1 MTYITPEAI
10 EKSVATGNW
19 KPHTYLTNVSVAY
32 LQKPENYAKGLR
44 LFPRVPVG
52 VAAGHYYKF
61 DKATVARD
69 DVKRKPQFGKVSP
82 VIFGNDEDT
91 YSCKVDQVIVGIDQ
105 ISALNYQR
113 TNAPGLNDPR
123 KAKVIMAT
131 EKMNIHMDV
140 MFAKNFFH
148 SGVWQQEMK
157 GISTGTPL
165 DGEFYQ
171 FDNANSDPI
180 TLFDDLMDEITREG
194 RRRPNKLALGVDT
207 FKKLKQNPLILE
219 RVKYGG
225 STTNPATVNT
235 RVLAELFGL
244 EEIVVLDSTYN
255 TAPLGEEAKMEYIC
269 DSKGALLLYAANT
282 PMIDEPS
289 AGYTF
294 SWDPTGNGQ
303 AVTFAQW
310 LGEPG
315 THSEFIEGLC
325 AYDMKKVG
333 DDMAIYLKDCVS

>member
-123 KAKVIMAT
+123 KAKTIMAT
-131 EKMNIHMDV
+131 EKMNIHLDI
-140 MFAKNFFH
+140 MFAKNFFRE
-148 SGVWQQEMK
+148 GVWAQEL
-157 GISTGTPL
+157 TGVNTMPS
-165 DGEFYQ
+165 GKQFYQ
-171 FDNANSDPI
+171 FDDENANPI
-180 TLFDDLMDEITREG
+180 TLIDHLIDEIAREG

-207 FKKLKQNPLILE
+207 FRALKQNPMILE

-225 STTNPATVNT
+225 STANPATVNLH
-235 RVLAELFGL
+235 VLAELFGL
-244 EEIVVLDSTYN
+244 EEIVVLDSSYN
-255 TAPLGEEAKMEYIC
+255 TAPLGAKAKMEYIC
-269 DSKGALLLYAANT
+269 DAKGALLLYAANM

-303 AVTFAQW
+303 PVTFAQW
-310 LGEPG
+310 PGAPG

-333 DDMAIYLKDCVS
+333 DDMAVYLKNCVS